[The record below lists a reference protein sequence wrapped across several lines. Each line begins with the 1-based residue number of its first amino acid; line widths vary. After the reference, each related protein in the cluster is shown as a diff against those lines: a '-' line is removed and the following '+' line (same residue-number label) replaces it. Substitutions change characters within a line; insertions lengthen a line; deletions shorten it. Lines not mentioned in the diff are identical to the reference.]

1 MSKLPQ
7 LLYGILFGFFLVSGV
22 ARARSDSDPHWVDA
36 ERSVRL
42 LRELAESGREPVDR
56 LVKLH
61 RDKCGDSSAANCRLS
76 ECEGFPTP
84 ACRKDRALFFRGEDR
99 AFDLASTSALYRAH
113 LKGSHYTGTL
123 GAEALMER
131 FVKSLGV
138 LRYFEYGPQSE
149 PVLLKKN
156 PGGKWVWV
164 WRSGEEAIRPYDN
177 LKSPKSAAFTA
188 YSFHVEASYL
198 YYREPDGRDTG
209 IDPLISFSSDPTVAR
224 SFATPDEGTP
234 GPGRVIVISVPVRE
248 LRTLCD
254 RKAHLEPGTI
264 LDTSACLEDAGN
276 EYSEEA
282 EVDAVLYPK
291 SDWIFRSYLW

>member
-1 MSKLPQ
+1 MLSAPRLISGLMLGLA
-7 LLYGILFGFFLVSGV
+7 LLAGS
-22 ARARSDSDPHWVDA
+22 ARAGTEPDLHWMEA

-42 LRELAESGREPVDR
+42 LRERSEPGREAVDR
-56 LVKLH
+56 LADLH
-61 RDKCGDSSAANCRLS
+61 RSKCSQSPPAKCRIT
-76 ECEGFPTP
+76 ECEAYPGPT
-84 ACRKDRALFFRGEDR
+84 CRKDRILFFRGEDQ

-113 LKGSHYTGTL
+113 RMASRFTGRL
-123 GAEALMER
+123 SAGALMER
-131 FVKSLGV
+131 FTRALGI

-149 PVLLKKN
+149 PVLLKRN
-156 PGGKWVWV
+156 ATGKTEWV
-164 WRSGEEAIRPYDN
+164 WRSGEEPVRPYDH
-177 LKSPKSAAFTA
+177 LRSPKPAAFTA

-209 IDPLISFSSDPTVAR
+209 IDPLISFSSDPAIAR
-224 SFATPDEGTP
+224 SFATPAEGQS

-248 LRTLCD
+248 LQSLCKKNVRLD
-254 RKAHLEPGTI
+254 PGTI

>member
-1 MSKLPQ
+1 MS
-7 LLYGILFGFFLVSGV
+7 
-22 ARARSDSDPHWVDA
+22 W
-36 ERSVRL
+36 
-42 LRELAESGREPVDR
+42 
-56 LVKLH
+56 
-61 RDKCGDSSAANCRLS
+61 
-76 ECEGFPTP
+76 
-84 ACRKDRALFFRGEDR
+84 
-99 AFDLASTSALYRAH
+99 
-113 LKGSHYTGTL
+113 
-123 GAEALMER
+123 

-149 PVLLKKN
+149 PVLLKRN
-156 PGGKWVWV
+156 PTGKLHWV

-177 LKSPKSAAFTA
+177 LKLPKPAAFTA

-198 YYREPDGRDTG
+198 YFREPDGQDTG

-224 SFATPDEGTP
+224 SFATPEESHS

-248 LRTLCD
+248 LRSLCD
-254 RKAHLEPGTI
+254 RNVRLDPGTI
-264 LDTSACLEDAGN
+264 LDTSACLEEAGN

>member
-1 MSKLPQ
+1 MLSTTR
-7 LLYGILFGFFLVSGV
+7 LLSGLLLGILSVSGS
-22 ARARSDSDPHWVDA
+22 ARAGSDPDPHWSDA

-42 LRELAESGREPVDR
+42 LRERSEPGRDSVDR
-56 LVKLH
+56 LVTLH
-61 RDKCGDSSAANCRLS
+61 RSKCGDSPAAKCRIT
-76 ECEGFPTP
+76 ECDAFPGNS
-84 ACRKDRALFFRGEDR
+84 CRKNRALFFRGEDQ

-113 LKGSHYTGTL
+113 RNGSHYAGHL
-123 GAEALMER
+123 GAEALMSR

-149 PVLLKKN
+149 SVLLKRN
-156 PGGKWVWV
+156 SSGKSEWV
-164 WRSGEEAIRPYDN
+164 WRSGEDPVRPYDR
-177 LKSPKSAAFTA
+177 LSSPKAAAFTA

-198 YYREPDGRDTG
+198 YFREPDGRDTG

-224 SFATPDEGTP
+224 SFATPDEGAK
-234 GPGRVIVISVPVRE
+234 GPGRVIVISVPVHE
-248 LRTLCD
+248 LQSLCKKD
-254 RKAHLEPGTI
+254 ARLDPGTI
-264 LDTSACLEDAGN
+264 LDTSACLEEAGN

>member
-1 MSKLPQ
+1 MLSLPRF
-7 LLYGILFGFFLVSGV
+7 LSGFFLGMVLASGG
-22 ARARSDSDPHWVDA
+22 ARAGTDPDLHWSDA
-36 ERSVRL
+36 ERSVHL
-42 LRELAESGREPVDR
+42 LRERAEPGRDSVNR
-56 LVKLH
+56 LVELH
-61 RDKCGDSSAANCRLS
+61 RAKCGDSPSAQCRIT
-76 ECEGFPTP
+76 ECEAFPGSK
-84 ACRKDRALFFRGEDR
+84 CRKDRALFFRGEDQ
-99 AFDLASTSALYRAH
+99 AFELASTSALYRAH
-113 LKGSHYTGTL
+113 LKGSRYTGTL

-149 PVLLKKN
+149 PVLLKAS
-156 PGGKWVWV
+156 PGGKPGWV
-164 WRSGEEAIRPYDN
+164 WRSGEETIRPYDN
-177 LKSPKSAAFTA
+177 LKSPKPAAFTA

-234 GPGRVIVISVPVRE
+234 GPGRVIVISVPVQE
-248 LRTLCD
+248 LRSLCD
-254 RKAHLEPGTI
+254 RNARLAPGTI